1 VDGQN
6 AARAAGLRHAA
17 GGSPISVLGSTRY
30 QDTALSVA
38 DQGSSADP
46 RSASAEAISAARDLA
61 FEALVETASLGESYA
76 RSLSEAAWRGDRTTV
91 ELHIRQWR
99 SCLLAAI
106 DAFKQLDV
114 VEARGGGS

>member
-1 VDGQN
+1 MACQNRNPAVGDG
-6 AARAAGLRHAA
+6 RASKTFSSTTERLEATPNSHRFQDAP
-17 GGSPISVLGSTRY
+17 SP
-30 QDTALSVA
+30 
-38 DQGSSADP
+38 
-46 RSASAEAISAARDLA
+46 EAVSAARDVA
-61 FEALVETASLGESYA
+61 FEAIVETASLGESYA

-114 VEARGGGS
+114 VAAKGGVA